1 MTLEPNTWLVLH
13 RWKMAEVKKTDID
26 QENGLK
32 KKKKKK
38 TLGKHTQHN
47 TAHKH
52 QHTNYF
58 LRSDRKV

>member
-32 KKKKKK
+32 KKKKKNFRE
-38 TLGKHTQHN
+38 THTTQHS
-47 TAHKH
+47 TQTPAYK
-52 QHTNYF
+52 
-58 LRSDRKV
+58 LLPEE

>member
-38 TLGKHTQHN
+38 L
-47 TAHKH
+47 
-52 QHTNYF
+52 
-58 LRSDRKV
+58 